1 MGEHIS
7 TKGWDDMSGFKAED
21 ADFFEY
27 GSYGPGA
34 KVSDT
39 RRVLTDEQAREYT
52 IANVF
57 SYGYDSEWIP
67 EIVAPVL
74 TLRVKYLIK

>member
-1 MGEHIS
+1 MLVLLIYTRS
-7 TKGWDDMSGFKAED
+7 RVTKGWDDMSGFKAED

-57 SYGYDSEWIP
+57 FLWI
-67 EIVAPVL
+67 
-74 TLRVKYLIK
+74 

>member
-1 MGEHIS
+1 
-7 TKGWDDMSGFKAED
+7 MSGFKAED

-39 RRVLTDEQAREYT
+39 RRV
-52 IANVF
+52 IN
-57 SYGYDSEWIP
+57 
-67 EIVAPVL
+67 
-74 TLRVKYLIK
+74 